1 MMLFW
6 CSWFEGRLTKPLV
19 LVTVGKFCFHF
30 SRVLGSVVGYVNVN
44 TSAHV
49 ALNHTLREGQTVC
62 VLTKVGMR
70 TTLKLS

>member
-19 LVTVGKFCFHF
+19 LVTVGKVCFHF
-30 SRVLGSVVGYVNVN
+30 SRVLGSVGGYVNVN
-44 TSAHV
+44 TRAHV
-49 ALNHTLREGQTVC
+49 ALNHTLREGQTVY